1 MTKFEVYQPTLLAT
15 HPIAIH
21 RLTLLNFSNL
31 QYSIVYSRYST
42 YKSQEVRTGPSCKG
56 KKKKEKKNDNDHD
69 LSLIY
74 NNKYNL
80 YYHLSTFFSF
90 IQFGILLRFSL
101 SFLHLF
107 IYEFLLISVCLLRCI
122 ALKQQYP
129 LMVLMKIIMTRS
141 MMLIF
146 N

>member
-80 YYHLSTFFSF
+80 YYHLSPFFSF

-101 SFLHLF
+101 SFRASFTFLF
-107 IYEFLLISVCLLRCI
+107 TNFFLFLFVCCVALL
-122 ALKQQYP
+122 
-129 LMVLMKIIMTRS
+129 
-141 MMLIF
+141 
-146 N
+146 